1 MALFFLDLPRKTV
14 DLEEICFSL
23 DPSRKRL
30 DARVQNDYPKEI
42 KRFYDE
48 HATNARATGHDPDH
62 NPILALE
69 EFRMNRG
76 QRSFDLRCVEFRDYH
91 ALKKLLYQ
99 HRNGDPQLLEQFVAL
114 SMIAVLETSD
124 DYLVLGHRG
133 GEHLPN
139 RYLPPAGFQEC
150 PGVITSDYFSEKCR
164 EEFREEVGIDFD
176 GEISYIGLTGDTR
189 DSFLDVIV
197 FYGKTP
203 LTREEVQHAWE
214 RDGSKTEHKH
224 LIYIPSNPS
233 EITTFLR
240 GRCSGVVNPFMDI
253 VFERGRCVRGP
264 DEIRGRSYQQIE
276 NGVGALAAYLSLKVS
291 SDDLHTRLLRLP
303 ALNVIEGV
311 VEKDL
316 SKSDSVFLR

>member
-1 MALFFLDLPRKTV
+1 MTLFLLDLPRKPV

-30 DARVQNDYPKEI
+30 DARTHNTYPEEI
-42 KRFYDE
+42 KQFYDGY
-48 HATNARATGHDPDH
+48 ARNARPKHDPEN

-69 EFRMNRG
+69 RFSIRDG
-76 QRSFDLRCVEFRDYH
+76 QRYFDLRCVEFKDYY

-99 HRNGDPQLLEQFVAL
+99 HRDEDKRLLEQFVAL

-124 DYLVLGHRG
+124 DYLVFGHRG

-150 PGVITSDYFSEKCR
+150 PGVITSDYFDEKCR

-176 GEISYIGLTGDTR
+176 GNISYIGLTGDTR
-189 DSFLDVIV
+189 DSFLDVCV
-197 FYGKTP
+197 FYGVTQ
-203 LTREEVQHAWE
+203 LTREGVQKAWE

-224 LIYIPSNPS
+224 LIYVPSTPS
-233 EITTFLR
+233 DLTTFLR
-240 GRCSGVVNPFMDI
+240 GRYSGVVNPFMDI
-253 VFERGRCVRGP
+253 VFEKGHCVRGP
-264 DEIRGRSYQQIE
+264 EEIKGRSYQQIE

-291 SDDLHTRLLRLP
+291 PDDLHARLLRLP
-303 ALNVIEGV
+303 AINVIEGV
-311 VEKDL
+311 VQKDL
-316 SKSDSVFLR
+316 ANSDSVFLR